1 MGALISGFL
10 HRLSPGPQPTNPLF
24 VQESYI
30 GMPYQAVGAAIAA
43 AGYTVSYMPVK
54 PDDIFHITSVPRYP
68 GYVTVIYNAET
79 QQTTAV
85 LS

>member
-1 MGALISGFL
+1 
-10 HRLSPGPQPTNPLF
+10 
-24 VQESYI
+24 
-30 GMPYQAVGAAIAA
+30 MPYQAVGAAIAA